1 MKSWGEARFFL
12 PRFFGLPFKKSSA
25 PSGRLSA
32 TPPKKM
38 PFDLT
43 RREGRRGL
51 LSDPLTSFPLEDS
64 EKRKFDW
71 IIAEFQHSGL
81 TGPNHGSN
89 STKARGSFQNHER
102 RNCAT
107 YGHSIFATLESTS
120 SLQRCVAI
128 LGFYACRRVISP
140 SFAFDADAPP
150 AQLPAGPSFA
160 LRAECVERPTSCLTK
175 EPRNNKLSKFT
186 SSGGWCNSIRRGRFR
201 EPSVPWRAPRRSL

>member
-1 MKSWGEARFFL
+1 MSLPASFSCERSENEILERSEIFSSAVFL
-12 PRFFGLPFKKSSA
+12 TRPFEKSSA

-32 TPPKKM
+32 TLPKKM

-107 YGHSIFATLESTS
+107 YGHSIFAHIGKHFVPSEM
-120 SLQRCVAI
+120 RCNPWI
-128 LGFYACRRVISP
+128 LC
-140 SFAFDADAPP
+140 
-150 AQLPAGPSFA
+150 LPTRYQPFV
-160 LRAECVERPTSCLTK
+160 C
-175 EPRNNKLSKFT
+175 
-186 SSGGWCNSIRRGRFR
+186 I
-201 EPSVPWRAPRRSL
+201 